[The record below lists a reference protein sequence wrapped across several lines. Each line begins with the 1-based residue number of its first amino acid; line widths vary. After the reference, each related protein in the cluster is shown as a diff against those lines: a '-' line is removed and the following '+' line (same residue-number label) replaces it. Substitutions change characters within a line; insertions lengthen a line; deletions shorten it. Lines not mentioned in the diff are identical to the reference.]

1 MLTVSERI
9 DRFLPRAVPPSYDT
23 GENITSGAELIKSS
37 RLRQVAQFQ
46 LCAFFFFESLQKNTL
61 LCKCTFYHTFIY
73 IDAYPGVA
81 EFSAPLHVS
90 SHCQYFICDVCCA
103 TICLFFCGFFFF
115 FGGDGPVISI
125 CLCYACRCF
134 SFLRSSLKSCYPV
147 SFAYRAFDVWPPRQ
161 RRLLLRPRRNGA
173 LFSVLS
179 RHSSCHFSVA
189 AASCERSGGG
199 GYLAAI
205 SGFIFLRYLPGLSSC
220 CRPGV
225 IAHRNQGGD
234 LSP

>member
-1 MLTVSERI
+1 MQMYLLSHVYLYRRLSRSHRILRSPSCLLALSIFYLRLSVS
-9 DRFLPRAVPPSYDT
+9 FFA
-23 GENITSGAELIKSS
+23 
-37 RLRQVAQFQ
+37 
-46 LCAFFFFESLQKNTL
+46 LCF
-61 LCKCTFYHTFIY
+61 
-73 IDAYPGVA
+73 
-81 EFSAPLHVS
+81 
-90 SHCQYFICDVCCA
+90 
-103 TICLFFCGFFFF
+103 FFFF

-147 SFAYRAFDVWPPRQ
+147 SFAYRAFDVWPPHQ
-161 RRLLLRPRRNGA
+161 CRLLLRPRRNGA

-179 RHSSCHFSVA
+179 RHSSCHFSAA
-189 AASCERSGGG
+189 AASCERKGG

-205 SGFIFLRYLPGLSSC
+205 SGFIFLRYLPGLSRC

-225 IAHRNQGGD
+225 IARRNQGGD